1 MWLLGNSQMKNT
13 FLKVAVA
20 ASLIASLGV
29 GAAAS
34 AATQSATARARILR
48 QVTLTNTTDLQFGTI
63 VSNAAASTVLVSTSG
78 ARTCGTVLVCSG
90 TTTAAHFDVAGTTG
104 QIVTVVVDPTV
115 TLTSG
120 SNSMTAV
127 LTSSAALLTLASN
140 AGSFNVGGLLTVGA
154 SQADGDY
161 AGSFNATAD
170 YQ

>member
-1 MWLLGNSQMKNT
+1 MKNR

-20 ASLIASLGV
+20 ASLIASLGA

-63 VSNAAASTVLVSTSG
+63 VSSPAASTVLVSTAG
-78 ARTCGTVLVCSG
+78 ARTCGAALVCSG

-120 SNSMTAV
+120 TNTMTAA
-127 LTSSAALLTLASN
+127 LTSSAAVLTLVAN
-140 AGSFNVGGLLTVGA
+140 AGGFNVGGLLTVGA
-154 SQADGDY
+154 SQADGSY